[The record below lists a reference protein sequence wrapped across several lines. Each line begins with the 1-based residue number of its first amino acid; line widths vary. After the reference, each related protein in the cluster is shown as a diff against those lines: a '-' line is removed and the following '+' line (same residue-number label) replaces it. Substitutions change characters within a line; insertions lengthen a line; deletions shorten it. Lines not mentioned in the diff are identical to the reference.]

1 MSILPFLEIQDAMIE
16 YDWYEYGHDGSES
29 YVEDV
34 HAYENQEMNLSSEE
48 CDSGEREGD
57 RIVKYYEFVEENV
70 AYGVCGN
77 DSTDNYKKCSEVY
90 RDAYSAWD
98 ANFVHISRHVDD
110 YYRDINKAKTKP
122 RVTITKDDTSSVS
135 GFIRVG
141 ATVRERTRMH
151 VLNEAFDELRKVI
164 PKSNLSDHQK
174 LSKIATLRQAIQY
187 IDALV
192 RTLKS
197 SGVEIEKINGYC
209 VGDRRGKRRTC
220 RKRSL

>member
-1 MSILPFLEIQDAMIE
+1 MLG
-16 YDWYEYGHDGSES
+16 YDWYEYGHDESGS

-34 HAYENQEMNLSSEE
+34 YENQELNLNSDE
-48 CDSGEREGD
+48 CDSDERESNM
-57 RIVKYYEFVEENV
+57 IVKYYEFVEENV
-70 AYGVCGN
+70 AHGVCGN
-77 DSTDNYKKCSEVY
+77 DFTDNYKKCSEVY
-90 RDAYSAWD
+90 RDACSAWD
-98 ANFVHISRHVDD
+98 ENFVPISRNFED
-110 YYRDINKAKTKP
+110 YYKDISRAKSKP
-122 RVTITKDDTSSVS
+122 RVTITKDGASSEP

-197 SGVEIEKINGYC
+197 SGVEIEKITGYC

>member
-1 MSILPFLEIQDAMIE
+1 MLE
-16 YDWYEYGHDGSES
+16 YDWYEYVHDESEP
-29 YVEDV
+29 YIEDV
-34 HAYENQEMNLSSEE
+34 YENQELNLNSEE
-48 CDSGEREGD
+48 CDSDEREGN
-57 RIVKYYEFVEENV
+57 RIVKYYEFVDENV
-70 AYGVCGN
+70 AYGVCDN
-77 DSTDNYKKCSEVY
+77 DFTDNYKKCSEVY
-90 RDAYSAWD
+90 WDACSAWGE
-98 ANFVHISRHVDD
+98 NFVPISRNFED
-110 YYRDINKAKTKP
+110 YYKDITRTKTKP
-122 RVTITKDDTSSVS
+122 RVAVTKDDTSSVP

-164 PKSNLSDHQK
+164 PKSHLSDHQK

-197 SGVEIEKINGYC
+197 SGVEIEKITGYC

>member
-1 MSILPFLEIQDAMIE
+1 MSILPFLEIQDAMLE
-16 YDWYEYGHDGSES
+16 YDWYEYGHDGSEP
-29 YVEDV
+29 YIEDV
-34 HAYENQEMNLSSEE
+34 NGNQDLHFNSDE
-48 CDSGEREGD
+48 CDSDEREGN
-57 RIVKYYEFVEENV
+57 RVVKYYEFVEENV
-70 AYGVCGN
+70 AYGVCDN
-77 DSTDNYKKCSEVY
+77 DFTDNYKKCSEVY
-90 RDAYSAWD
+90 RDACNAWD
-98 ANFVHISRHVDD
+98 ENFVPIGKNFED
-110 YYRDINKAKTKP
+110 YYKDITRTKTKP
-122 RVTITKDDTSSVS
+122 RVTITKDGASSEP